1 MPIRVRVDRE
11 SCQSSGRCLAA
22 APEAFAFDRERLA
35 EATPGAAALPLERAL
50 EIARACP
57 ALAIELFDVDGAPI
71 EL

>member
-1 MPIRVRVDRE
+1 MPIRVRVDPL

-35 EATPGAAALPLERAL
+35 EATPAAAALPLERAL

-57 ALAIELFDVDGAPI
+57 ALAIELADAEGTPI